1 MRLPLLL
8 SVPHAGLR
16 VPPEAQPYC
25 RLTPAE
31 IAADGDEGAGE
42 IYDLGDHART
52 WVTTDVARAIVDV
65 NRAVTDRR
73 PDGVVK
79 THTCWG
85 VPVYHGTLPEP
96 VVGQLLDRYYH
107 PYRRRLSRDV
117 PPDVRLCVDCHTMAA
132 AGPPIGPDPGRPR
145 PRVCLGNGDPD
156 GRGTPTLPRAWMDP
170 LLESFE
176 AAFGDGVTWNDP
188 FAGGHITLTHGRERP
203 WMQLELSRAPF
214 LSAAEK
220 RRGVL
225 QALTDFCRKVL
236 V

>member
-1 MRLPLLL
+1 
-8 SVPHAGLR
+8 
-16 VPPEAQPYC
+16 VPPEAQPFC
-25 RLTPAE
+25 RLTLAE
-31 IAADGDEGAGE
+31 IVADGDEGAGE
-42 IYDLGDHART
+42 IYDLGDHTRA
-52 WVTTDVARAIVDV
+52 WVTTDVARAIVDL

-79 THTCWG
+79 TQTCWG
-85 VPVYHGTLPEP
+85 VPVYHEPLPEP

-107 PYRRRLSRDV
+107 PYRRRLSHEV

-145 PRVCLGNGDPD
+145 PHVCLGNGDPD
-156 GRGTPTLPRAWMDP
+156 GRGTPTLPRAWMGP
-170 LLESFE
+170 LMDSFQ
-176 AAFGDGVTWNDP
+176 AVFGDQVTWNDP
-188 FAGGHITLTHGRERP
+188 FSGGHITLTHGRERP
-203 WMQLELSRAPF
+203 WLQLELSRAPF

-225 QALTDFCRKVL
+225 QALADFCRRVL

>member
-16 VPPEAQPYC
+16 VPPEAQPFC

-31 IAADGDEGAGE
+31 IAADGDQGAAE
-42 IYDLGDHART
+42 IYDLGDHVRT
-52 WVTTDVARAIVDV
+52 RVTTDVARAIVDL

-85 VPVYHGTLPEP
+85 VPVYYETPPEA
-96 VVGQLLDRYYH
+96 VIGRLLDRYYH
-107 PYRRRLSRDV
+107 PYRRRLSHGVSADV
-117 PPDVRLCVDCHTMAA
+117 QLCVDCHTMAA
-132 AGPPIGPDPGRPR
+132 AGPPVGPDPGRPR
-145 PRVCLGNGDPD
+145 PHVCLGNGDSE
-156 GRGTPTLPRAWMDP
+156 GRGTSTLPREWMAP
-170 LLESFE
+170 LLASFR
-176 AAFGDGVTWNDP
+176 AAFGDPVTWNDP
-188 FAGGHITLTHGRERP
+188 FSGGHITRTHGRERP
-203 WMQLELSRAPF
+203 WLQLELSRAPF

-225 QALTDFCRKVL
+225 QALTEFCHRVL
-236 V
+236 A